1 LNAANQSVETERG
14 VYEENTHAKVRMSPI
29 MLRIST
35 LVGLTG
41 ALALAA
47 GSPGLADT
55 PPVSGVVAG
64 LAVPTAVQACPTASA
79 IGQDGNSLCAVIS
92 SIDGKYG
99 LTVRDARG
107 ALDKV
112 TLHQGTIINPTGLQ
126 LTPGTPVYIVGR
138 VDGGSFDADRI
149 DAPFEATRVPARD
162 TGSIGAQWI
171 PLGIPTGTFQTK
183 GPNVQGGG

>member
-1 LNAANQSVETERG
+1 
-14 VYEENTHAKVRMSPI
+14 
-29 MLRIST
+29 LRASRFH
-35 LVGLTG
+35 
-41 ALALAA
+41 
-47 GSPGLADT
+47 
-55 PPVSGVVAG
+55 
-64 LAVPTAVQACPTASA
+64 AVQACPTASA

-162 TGSIGAQWI
+162 TAVSVRSGFRSGFLPGRSRPRAERPGRRLTFERRRDQVARMFFKMAGYTIVFRNGSMRAI
-171 PLGIPTGTFQTK
+171 
-183 GPNVQGGG
+183 